1 MSGFHKNLINDGWY
15 SEIEAMWPGQK
26 MSLQIAKNA
35 AGEPDI
41 IFEGRSDFQ
50 DVIVFQ
56 SETYGRVL
64 CLDGVI
70 QLTERDEHAYQEMI
84 VHLPMFS
91 HAQPKRVL
99 IVGGGDG
106 GVLREII
113 KHDCV
118 ETVDMCEIDPMVC
131 EVSKKYFTETMATAF
146 NDPRLNLV
154 HDDAAKFLKQGD
166 LVKYDVIIVD
176 SSDPVG
182 PAETLFAPEFYN
194 SMKDALNPNGVICCQ
209 GECMWLHLDLIEGV
223 LSSCCQ
229 MFPTVEYAYTT
240 IPTYPSGQ
248 IGFFLLSSNEKAG
261 ACINAE
267 RVPSP
272 EMQESLKYYSAQIH
286 PVSFVLPEFASRAV
300 DRARVQAGRA
310 SRRS

>member
-1 MSGFHKNLINDGWY
+1 MSGFHKKLISEDGWY

-26 MSLQIAKNA
+26 MSLKIAKNE
-35 AGEPDI
+35 AGENDI
-41 IFEGRSDFQ
+41 LFEGRSDFQ
-50 DVIVFQ
+50 DILVFQ

-106 GVLREII
+106 GVLREIV

-118 ETVDMCEIDPMVC
+118 EQIDMCEIDSMVC
-131 EVSKKYFTETMATAF
+131 DISKQYFTNTMATAF
-146 NDPRLNLV
+146 DDPRLNLV
-154 HDDAAKFLKQGD
+154 HDDAAKFLIKDD
-166 LVKYDVIIVD
+166 LVKYDIIIVD

-182 PAETLFAPEFYN
+182 PAETLFSSSFYE
-194 SMKDALNPNGVICCQ
+194 SMKNALNPNGVVCCQ
-209 GECMWLHLDLIEGV
+209 GECIWLHLDLIESV
-223 LSSCCQ
+223 LSSCCS

-248 IGFFLLSSNEKAG
+248 IGFFLMSSNDSPN
-261 ACINAE
+261 ACITPL
-267 RVPSP
+267 RTPTTQ
-272 EMQESLKYYSAQIH
+272 MQEKLNYYSSTIH
-286 PVSFVLPEFASRAV
+286 PISFVLPEFASRAV
-300 DRARVQAGRA
+300 DRARVKAGRE
-310 SRRS
+310 SRR